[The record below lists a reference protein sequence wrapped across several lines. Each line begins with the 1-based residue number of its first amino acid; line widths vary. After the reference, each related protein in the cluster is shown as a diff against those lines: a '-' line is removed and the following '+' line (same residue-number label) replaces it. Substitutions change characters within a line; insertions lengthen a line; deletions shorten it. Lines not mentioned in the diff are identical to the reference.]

1 MRQRA
6 LGGLAVN
13 AIVAGPQGP
22 EGLEGLRRQRG
33 VEPRHVADFV
43 VGDVDFKIE
52 DNVPLPATARPVRY
66 FPFDKLKPG
75 QSFLVLKDQRAGLR
89 TSLAAC
95 YKSSGE
101 TRTIIMRRQ
110 DDESIRVW
118 KK

>member
-1 MRQRA
+1 MKSA
-6 LGGLAVN
+6 KTTTVAAKTAAN
-13 AIVAGPQGP
+13 ASSK
-22 EGLEGLRRQRG
+22 
-33 VEPRHVADFV
+33 V

-52 DNVPLPATARPVRY
+52 DNVPLPTTARPVRY
-66 FPFDKLKPG
+66 FPFDKLKSG

-89 TSLAAC
+89 TSLAAY

-118 KK
+118 RK